1 MPRPAPLIATLLAF
15 AALVAAVAFDSPG
28 AESQAFVPRAV
39 VPMVA
44 RDEGAA
50 PPPPTSTPLPP
61 TATPTPRLSTPT
73 PTAPAATPT
82 PRPPTPTP
90 RPPTH
95 TPTPQP
101 SGVRLQGVSWYVDS
115 LGNIWVVGLVINGL
129 ATPVEFVEVSA
140 RFYSA
145 SGQLLA
151 TDWSFADVT
160 IIPAGGSSPFSVL
173 LLNPPP
179 GIVSVEALISDY
191 DIASRPPITGLN
203 ATVTN
208 VYRDSIGVLHVVGT
222 VRNDSPVTYRFVEVY
237 GAYVNSAG
245 LVVRVDFDFASPST
259 LAPGQQ
265 GTFEML
271 FLSAPAGM
279 ESMNLLIWTEADR

>member
-1 MPRPAPLIATLLAF
+1 MPRPALLLVALLAF
-15 AALVAAVAFDSPG
+15 AALVAASALDSPG
-28 AESQAFVPRAV
+28 AESQTFAPRAV

-50 PPPPTSTPLPP
+50 PPPPTPTPLPP
-61 TATPTPRLSTPT
+61 TATPTPRPSTPT

-82 PRPPTPTP
+82 PRPPTP
-90 RPPTH
+90 

-129 ATPVEFVEVSA
+129 STPVEFVEVSA
-140 RFYSA
+140 RFYGA

-222 VRNDSPVTYRFVEVY
+222 VRNNSPVTYKFVEVY

-245 LVVRVDFDFASPST
+245 LVVRVDFDFATPST

-271 FLSAPAGM
+271 FFSAPAGM
-279 ESMNLLIWTEADR
+279 ESMNLLIWTDADR